1 MNTTV
6 IAPVARAAAV
16 LACAALISV
25 RALTLPAPPA
35 PAALYEGARLIAGDG
50 STPIENGAML
60 VRDGR
65 IAAIGVRGSIAAP
78 PGTARVDLTGKTVL
92 PAFINVHVH
101 IGYEG
106 FTSWGAANHRPENIL
121 NHLERQAFYG
131 VGVTLTA
138 GSNPTDA
145 SRRFQADQRAGTFPP
160 AAQFLFMP
168 GMAPP
173 HGGPDHILLRAT
185 SVLNAVSE
193 VTTAQEARDAVR
205 RFAGLK
211 LGHLKIWVDDRRGT
225 YPKMPP
231 EVYTAIIDEAHA
243 HAIRVHA
250 HATTLA
256 DQKAVIRAGADV
268 LVHTSSAERV
278 DAELLALVREKKP
291 YWTSLVGLG
300 DRSEACAGDPFVDQ
314 SYPAATLHAIRA
326 ESCGPRPPAAA
337 AREEILRYNVPAM
350 VDAGARL
357 VLGTDA
363 GIFPRYGFGWSDH
376 HEMARWVELGISPSE
391 AIVAATSR
399 PAELLGLADLGT
411 LATASRAHFIVLDA
425 NPLDG
430 IRAARRIADVYL
442 DGARLDR
449 RGLLEKWGKARAFR

>member
-1 MNTTV
+1 MPFARV
-6 IAPVARAAAV
+6 APV

-25 RALTLPAPPA
+25 RVATLPASPAAPA
-35 PAALYEGARLIAGDG
+35 PPALYEGARLIAGNG
-50 STPIENGAML
+50 SAPVENGAML

-65 IAAIGVRGSIAAP
+65 IAAVGARGSIAVP
-78 PGTARVDLTGKTVL
+78 PGSARVDLTGKTIL

-106 FTSWGAANHRPENIL
+106 FASWGAANHTPENIL

-131 VGVTLTA
+131 VGATMTA

-145 SRRFQADQRAGTFPP
+145 SRQFQADQRAGRFPP
-160 AAQFLFMP
+160 ASQFLFMP

-173 HGGPDHILLRAT
+173 HGGPDHILLKAT

-193 VTTAQEARDAVR
+193 VTTGREARDAVR

-231 EVYTAIIDEAHA
+231 AVYTAIIGEAHA
-243 HAIRVHA
+243 HGIRVHA
-250 HATTLA
+250 HAITLA

-268 LVHTSSAERV
+268 LVHTNGTERV
-278 DAELLALVREKKP
+278 DSELLALIGEKKP
-291 YWTSLVGLG
+291 YWISLIGLG
-300 DRSEACAGDPFVDQ
+300 DRSEACNGDTFVDQ
-314 SYPAATLHAIRA
+314 SYPAATLEAIRA
-326 ESCGPRPPAAA
+326 ESCGARPPAAA
-337 AREEILRYNVPAM
+337 ARDETLRYNVRAM

-363 GIFPRYGFGWSDH
+363 GIFPRHAFGWSEH
-376 HEMARWVELGISPSE
+376 HEMARWVELGLAPQE

-399 PAELLGLADLGT
+399 PAELLGLSDLGT
-411 LATASRAHFIVLDA
+411 LAPGKRAHFVVLDA

-430 IRAARRIADVYL
+430 IRHARRIADVYL

-449 RGLLEKWGKARAFR
+449 TGLLEKWGKARSFR